1 MSRRLLPRDAMGRR
15 MPLLLLALALVVA
28 AFVLI
33 GLGQGVVGFTLFI
46 AAFLAVGLAKR
57 A

>member
-1 MSRRLLPRDAMGRR
+1 MSRRLIPRDEMARR
-15 MPLLLLALALVVA
+15 GPLLALSLVLMLA

-33 GLGQGVVGFTLFI
+33 GLGKPVLGFTLFVG
-46 AAFLAVGLAKR
+46 AFLAVGLAKR

>member
-15 MPLLLLALALVVA
+15 LPLLLLSLALVVG